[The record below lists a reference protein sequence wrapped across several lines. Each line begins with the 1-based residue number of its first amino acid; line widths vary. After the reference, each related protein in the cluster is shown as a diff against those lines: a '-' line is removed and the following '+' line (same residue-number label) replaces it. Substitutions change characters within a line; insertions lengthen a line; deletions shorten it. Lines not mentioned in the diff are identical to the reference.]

1 MVYDDLGR
9 LHVVFVAVTP
19 QSGKVQP
26 GIVVLFGLEQTNL
39 SQLTLCQTVDVF
51 SDPYPFCGPEGNP
64 NPITRALATTV
75 CGPEGNPS
83 PITRALAATDG
94 DLWLFGSDGGI
105 GRVADT
111 LQDGSCEGGMVMYE
125 PIYRRDTHSTLPTNI
140 VPALVVGT
148 DGTLWLG
155 TALGLAQLQNDVF
168 IPHLFPQDDNPD
180 SEVAGNPVTLEMGF
194 LKIAQAISNAKP
206 ILSVSIGGVS
216 FVATFGRPLIN
227 ADLIF
232 SAIEE
237 TPHRLWVG
245 TLGGGLRRVDVTS
258 AGPEDTPEDTL
269 LLTRKDGLGSNIILA
284 LAVERKGIV
293 WVATDEGVS
302 RLETEAEPIRIT
314 NFSALDGLQTPVKDL
329 AIDKYGTIWL
339 ATGGGLYRIVQHDG
353 FMQGDAQT
361 TQ

>member
-1 MVYDDLGR
+1 
-9 LHVVFVAVTP
+9 
-19 QSGKVQP
+19 
-26 GIVVLFGLEQTNL
+26 
-39 SQLTLCQTVDVF
+39 
-51 SDPYPFCGPEGNP
+51 
-64 NPITRALATTV
+64 
-75 CGPEGNPS
+75 
-83 PITRALAATDG
+83 
-94 DLWLFGSDGGI
+94 
-105 GRVADT
+105 
-111 LQDGSCEGGMVMYE
+111 MVMYE

-216 FVATFGRPLIN
+216 FVATFGRPLIK

-245 TLGGGLRRVDVTS
+245 TLGGGLRRVDVTP
-258 AGPEDTPEDTL
+258 AGPKDKL

-284 LAVERKGIV
+284 LAVEREGVV
-293 WVATDEGVS
+293 WAATDEGVS
-302 RLETEAEPIRIT
+302 RLETAEEPIRIT

-329 AIDKYGTIWL
+329 AIDKDGTIWL
-339 ATGGGLYRIVQHDG
+339 ATDGGLYRIVQHDG
-353 FMQGDAQT
+353 FMQGNAQT
-361 TQ
+361 TQESCGKS